1 MQREIDLLKF
11 YPKSKRPIEDR
22 GNLVTDIDRA
32 VARKF
37 DVEYYDGDRLTGY
50 GGYGYSPRFWTDT
63 VAHIVDVYSLSND
76 SKILDIG
83 CAKGYMMYDLSLLIP
98 EAEIKGV
105 DISQYAKDHAIEPMK
120 ENIVVSNANNLPFPD
135 DYFDLVIAINTLH
148 NLPKIDCKEAFREII
163 RVSKKDTFVMNDAWK
178 DDKGK
183 RAMLKWNLTALTYM
197 SCDEWLN
204 FFKEVE
210 YKGDY
215 YWFFAE

>member
-1 MQREIDLLKF
+1 MKREIDLLKF

-22 GNLVTDIDRA
+22 SNLVTDIDRA

-37 DVEYYDGDRLTGY
+37 DVEYYDGDWLTGY

-148 NLPKIDCKEAFREII
+148 NLPLIDCKQAFREIN
-163 RVSKKDTFVMNDAWK
+163 RVTRNNSFVMNDAWR
-178 DDKGK
+178 DAKGK
-183 RAMLKWNLTALTYM
+183 QSMLSWNLTALTYM
-197 SCDEWLN
+197 SCDDWEDL
-204 FFKEVE
+204 FKEVD

>member
-1 MQREIDLLKF
+1 MELIIYKMKREIDLLKF

-120 ENIVVSNANNLPFPD
+120 ENIVVYGISTSRSLRVHWVLNELSLP
-135 DYFDLVIAINTLH
+135 YSSV
-148 NLPKIDCKEAFREII
+148 AFRPRSEYAK
-163 RVSKKDTFVMNDAWK
+163 SD
-178 DDKGK
+178 
-183 RAMLKWNLTALTYM
+183 
-197 SCDEWLN
+197 
-204 FFKEVE
+204 E
-210 YKGDY
+210 YKKINPSGKIPSIRIGESVLTES
-215 YWFFAE
+215 AA

>member
-63 VAHIVDVYSLSND
+63 VAHIVDVYSLNND

-148 NLPKIDCKEAFREII
+148 NLPLIDCKQAFREIN
-163 RVSKKDTFVMNDAWK
+163 RVTKNNSFVMNDAWK

>member
-63 VAHIVDVYSLSND
+63 VAHIVDVYSLSNA

-148 NLPKIDCKEAFREII
+148 NLTKIDCIEAFREII
-163 RVSKKDTFVMNDAWK
+163 RVSKKDTFIMNDAWK

>member
-148 NLPKIDCKEAFREII
+148 NLPLIDCKQAFREIN
-163 RVSKKDTFVMNDAWK
+163 RVTKNNSFVMIDAWK